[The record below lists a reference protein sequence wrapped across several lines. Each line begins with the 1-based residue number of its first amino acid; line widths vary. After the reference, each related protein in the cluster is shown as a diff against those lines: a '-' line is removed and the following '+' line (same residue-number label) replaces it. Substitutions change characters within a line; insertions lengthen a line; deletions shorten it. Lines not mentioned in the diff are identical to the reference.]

1 MSENTTQDNNTEEIK
16 LVEITGINF
25 REAGKIYYFA
35 PGELQLS
42 RGDRVIVETARGVEI
57 GTVKLPN
64 KKVPESEIV
73 SPLKEVTRIATADD
87 RKKDE
92 KNREA
97 EMEAAI
103 ICKKKI
109 SHRGR
114 RFIYLKLFK
123 ELNCGF
129 EHLDVV
135 LAVNILIKTTVDTLG
150 VTHLTEYTTI
160 W

>member
-87 RKKDE
+87 LKKDE
-92 KNREA
+92 KNR
-97 EMEAAI
+97 
-103 ICKKKI
+103 KKFSKKVVY
-109 SHRGR
+109 HLEKENQ
-114 RFIYLKLFK
+114 FIY
-123 ELNCGF
+123 NSP
-129 EHLDVV
+129 VV
-135 LAVNILIKTTVDTLG
+135 CLG
-150 VTHLTEYTTI
+150 MK